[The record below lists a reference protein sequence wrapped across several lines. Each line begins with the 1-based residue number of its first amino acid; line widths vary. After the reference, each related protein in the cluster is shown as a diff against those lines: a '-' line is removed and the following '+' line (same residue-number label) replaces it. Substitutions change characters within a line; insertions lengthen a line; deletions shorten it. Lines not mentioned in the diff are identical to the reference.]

1 MTTTVYHSGSTS
13 RGKAKF
19 KSIMAKGITITFE
32 ADKASTASFKSK
44 EYLLK
49 GDRIRIVGDNH
60 RTFGGQII
68 KDGEKPRDGWYSYD
82 VIDYTRLFFTKVSAY
97 YINRTSY
104 DFLKIWFKS
113 DLYKSQPYSTAGLK
127 KTKKKHKKLVW
138 KATSLWDIIQ
148 QLKWLDYKAG
158 QYVNCYVNENGTLIY
173 EPRKSTELGYFFNGA
188 YDYSQE
194 TDASNI
200 ITRAAYVK
208 YEGSTPSALSS
219 SEASKDLIARW
230 GYITEV
236 EECPTTTTTT
246 NNDTTSN
253 DDKSIKNA
261 VEKINKS
268 LRHIKWARTCTS
280 DTSKCSDND
289 VCKGKSMECRGMS
302 CIIFRKLKASKI
314 PCKIVRYPSAAASSG
329 YHDSVMV
336 KYSTGWKDFDYTGM
350 DGSFKANP
358 AKSKNGTVRI
368 KYPK

>member
-13 RGKAKF
+13 RGTAKF
-19 KSIMAKGITITFE
+19 KSIMAKGISITFE
-32 ADKASTASFKSK
+32 PDKASTASFKSK

-49 GDRIRIVGDNH
+49 GDRIRIVSDNH

-82 VIDYTRLFFTKVSAY
+82 VIDYTRVFFSKTSWTTPSKS
-97 YINRTSY
+97 TSY
-104 DFLKIWFKS
+104 QLLKKLLK
-113 DLYKSQPYSTAGLK
+113 LYKLSTAGLK
-127 KTKKKHKKLVW
+127 KTKNKHPQLIW
-138 KATSLWDIIQ
+138 KAINIWDIIQ

-158 QYVNCYVNENGTLIY
+158 QYIDCYVNENGTLIY
-173 EPRKSTELGYFFNGA
+173 KPRASTELGYFFNGA

-194 TDASNI
+194 SDASNI
-200 ITRAAYVK
+200 IT
-208 YEGSTPSALSS
+208 GSQFIGENNEILGYSHSS
-219 SEASKDLIARW
+219 SDLIARW
-230 GYITEV
+230 GWINEV
-236 EECPTTTTTT
+236 EHCQ
-246 NNDTTSN
+246 TTS
-253 DDKSIKNA
+253 DTKSQSDSNSSDSEITKA
-261 VEKINKS
+261 VKAINKS

-289 VCKGKSMECRGMS
+289 VCKGSTMECRGMS
-302 CIIFRKLKASKI
+302 CIIFRKLKAQKI
-314 PCKIVRYPSAAASSG
+314 PCKIVRYPSAAAQSG

-358 AKSKNGTVRI
+358 SKSKNGAVRI